1 LKLFLECGEGEIE
14 EKFGLKHKGKR
25 NTPEVLNKINI
36 AHGRQ

>member
-1 LKLFLECGEGEIE
+1 MYRGKGLS
-14 EKFGLKHKGKR
+14 KFGLKHKGKR